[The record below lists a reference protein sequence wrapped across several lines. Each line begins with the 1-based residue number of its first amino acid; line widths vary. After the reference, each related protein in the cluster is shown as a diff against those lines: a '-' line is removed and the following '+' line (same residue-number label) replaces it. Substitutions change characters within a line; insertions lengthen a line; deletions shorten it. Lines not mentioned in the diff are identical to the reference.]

1 MNYFLPQEIFISRIK
16 NAIKIATILCIFK
29 EKNMDFQINQYIVIL
44 KICQENVPCNIV
56 ILLYSFLTYMFEPLK
71 AIV

>member
-1 MNYFLPQEIFISRIK
+1 
-16 NAIKIATILCIFK
+16 
-29 EKNMDFQINQYIVIL
+29 MDFQIDQYIIIL

-71 AIV
+71 AIVWSTKIKDKMDAKM